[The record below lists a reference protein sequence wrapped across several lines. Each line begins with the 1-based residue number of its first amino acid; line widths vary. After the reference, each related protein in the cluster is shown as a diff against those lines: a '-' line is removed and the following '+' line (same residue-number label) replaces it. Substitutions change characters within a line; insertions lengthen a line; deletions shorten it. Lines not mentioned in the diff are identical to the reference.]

1 MHHPMRHLIR
11 IFFTGMFISFLG
23 TLPLGTLNISAMQIA
38 MDEGIRGAILF
49 AFGALI
55 VEMVYVR
62 LSLSAIG
69 WVRRHAKLFRLL
81 EWVTL
86 FIIIALSVSSFLAA
100 SRPGDGQNALLSVS
114 MPKFLLGLLMSA
126 VNPAQIPFW
135 FGWSGVLMSRGTLQA
150 ENRQFNAYILGIGTG
165 TFLGFSVFIFGG
177 QWVVGN
183 LQQSRAT
190 VQTVIGIIF
199 GITAILQ
206 GWRMLKKK
214 PAALGTPGE

>member
-1 MHHPMRHLIR
+1 
-11 IFFTGMFISFLG
+11 MFISFLG

-69 WVRRHAKLFRLL
+69 WVL

-100 SRPGDGQNALLSVS
+100 SRPGDGQNALLSGS